1 MREKNEEI
9 KIDVVKQKSP
19 SKKEAIEKVQENNIS
34 SYTTSNFIS
43 KFFFFWAFLVLLI
56 PKNVKINYSQIGPL
70 NKKDD
75 AHTFSSFIAYY
86 WEQLNYKSI
95 KNNAL
100 FKTLLRANIIRFLIL
115 LIMNLIISLSDYL
128 SVLLLKNI
136 IDYFENKEIKILN
149 VEYSIH
155 QLGIIFLFCQII
167 STIFSIHF
175 QNQKTTL
182 GIRAGFELNCFIFQK
197 ILKVYPSIFNEKTTQ
212 GEILSLIQFDSTKF
226 NWTLQTATNIIIYPL
241 FIISYIYLLFS
252 FFGLA
257 FLGGLLTLSI
267 CILINFRIFKS
278 YRDIEIE
285 IMEKTDQRMKI
296 TTEIF
301 NNIKGIKINN
311 WENFFLEKISKIRGK
326 EVDSIK
332 KEMNLTSLS
341 LSWYWFYP
349 TLVAIV
355 TIGIYQYFNDQ
366 FTISTMLMGLAI
378 FSRLQE
384 PIRDLPVAINGIIST
399 IVSMNRIEKFIRQGE
414 RNENTIIKGNY
425 DIKAQFAIKIENA
438 SFSWGNNAEI
448 KNDIDSKPPFESQ
461 EMKESLL
468 INVKKDTNTQEDFNC
483 LEKINFVAKPGEIV
497 GIIGEVG
504 CGKTTLLEAIQ
515 NSLVLTN
522 PTECQGIFINGK
534 TAYISQNP
542 WIQNTTIKDN
552 ILFFNEFDEKKYKES
567 VEKSQLINDLNNLS
581 GGDATEI
588 GEKGINL
595 SEGQKMR
602 VSLARALY
610 SNSDIYLFDDPMS
623 CLDAETGKK
632 IFENCIVKYLTGK
645 TRILVTHDIQCLR
658 LMDKI
663 AFMKNKK
670 ISWFGSYPE
679 LIKQDFFDLFIRK
692 STSSSKKSGK
702 SQNEILKSSNDKI
715 SKMTKEED
723 EEEGGVKFKI
733 YKTYCSYFGGIKTFL
748 CILLIMLLWQ
758 INKGGSDLWLAH
770 WSKPENQKETPGE
783 NTKIKFF
790 IIYCFL
796 GIGGAFCMFLRLFLL
811 SLGTSRLGRSL
822 HNDMISN
829 LLDAPINR
837 FHDTIP
843 RGQIFNRFSKD
854 LYSIMIFMYII
865 GDWLVS
871 SFSVLGSI
879 AICSIFDI
887 YSLSVLPIILVIG
900 YIMTS
905 YYLIGS
911 RKLIRLEGNSH
922 SPILNTI
929 NETIPG
935 VTSISSFGKKL
946 NFLEK
951 FYSNINNSYKT
962 KIYLHGLYNWFNLQ
976 FSIIALF
983 YIGYLVFLTIFYENN
998 FTSQSVGIMFSYSV
1012 ILQKNI
1018 GYFFIASSEIENK
1031 MISMERCVKYTNI
1044 KTEKSKKLEIDDKLM
1059 KRNWAKEGKI
1069 KFENYSV
1076 RYRPNTD
1083 IVLKN
1088 INFEILQGEKI
1099 GIVGRTGSGKSTIS
1113 LSLLRILEPLSGS
1126 IYIDNQDISL
1136 IGLNL
1141 LRTKIT
1147 LIPQEPVI
1155 LEGTIKYNVDPFNK
1169 ATNTE
1174 ILNIFKEIGLDFN
1187 GSEILEKKIS
1197 QNGENISSG
1206 EKQLIQLARGI
1217 IQNNQI
1223 IVLDEATSNIDYE
1236 KEEKIDKYLER
1247 IWKNKTILSIS
1258 HRIKPMMKYNKILV
1272 LDYGEV
1278 ADFDSPSNLLKKEK
1292 SIFSQL
1298 FSKSFI

>member
-1 MREKNEEI
+1 MREKNI
-9 KIDVVKQKSP
+9 HVVDRRLP
-19 SKKEAIEKVQENNIS
+19 SKKEVTEEVQKNNIS
-34 SYTTSNFIS
+34 SYNTSNFIS
-43 KFFFFWAFLVLLI
+43 KLFFFWAFLVLLI
-56 PKNVKINYSQIGPL
+56 PKKIKINYAHIAPL
-70 NKKDD
+70 KKKDD
-75 AHTFSSFIAYY
+75 ARTFSNFIAYY
-86 WEQLNYKSI
+86 WEQLNYKSL
-95 KNNAL
+95 KKNAL
-100 FKTLLRANIIRFLIL
+100 FKTLLRANTVRFLFL
-115 LIMNLIISLSDYL
+115 FIMNIIISLSDYL
-128 SVLLLKNI
+128 SILLLKNI
-136 IDYFENKEIKILN
+136 IDYFDKKEIKILN
-149 VEYSIH
+149 VEYSIY
-155 QLGIIFLFCQII
+155 QLGIIFLICQ
-167 STIFSIHF
+167 TVVTFLSIHF

-197 ILKVYPSIFNEKTTQ
+197 ILKVYPSIFNQETTQ
-212 GEILSLIQFDSTKF
+212 GHILSLIQFDSTKF
-226 NWTLQTATNIIIYPL
+226 NWTLQTATNIIIYPVVI
-241 FIISYIYLLFS
+241 FSYVYLLFS

-257 FLGGLLTLSI
+257 FIGGLFTLSI
-267 CILINFRIFKS
+267 CILINLRIFKS
-278 YRDIEIE
+278 YREIETE

-311 WENFFLEKISKIRGK
+311 WENFFLEKISKIRED
-326 EVDSIK
+326 EVNSMK

-355 TIGIYQYFNDQ
+355 TIGIYQYLNDK
-366 FTISTMLMGLAI
+366 FTISTILIGLAI
-378 FSRLQE
+378 FSKLQE
-384 PIRDLPVAINGIIST
+384 PIRDLPVAINGIIAT
-399 IVSMNRIEKFIRQGE
+399 IVSMNRIEKFIRHEE
-414 RNENTIIKGNY
+414 RNENTIIKGKY
-425 DIKAQFAIKIENA
+425 DIKAEYAVKIENGN
-438 SFSWGNNAEI
+438 FSWGNNSE
-448 KNDIDSKPPFESQ
+448 KKSNDLHNSPPFEKE

-468 INVKKDTNTQEDFNC
+468 INVKKDVNIEQNHNC
-483 LEKINFVAKPGEIV
+483 LVNINFIAKPGEIV

-504 CGKTTLLEAIQ
+504 CGKTTLIEAIQ

-522 PTECQGIFINGK
+522 PNECQGIFINGEI
-534 TAYISQNP
+534 AYISQHP
-542 WIQNTTIKDN
+542 WIQNTTIKNN
-552 ILFFNEFDEKKYKES
+552 ILFFNEYDKDKYKE
-567 VEKSQLINDLNNLS
+567 VIEKSQLINDFNNLS

-602 VSLARALY
+602 ISLARALY
-610 SNSDIYLFDDPMS
+610 SNSDIYLFDDPLS

-632 IFENCIVKYLTGK
+632 IFENCIVKYLTSK
-645 TRILVTHDIQCLR
+645 TRIIVTHDIQCLR

-663 AFMKNKK
+663 VFMKNKK
-670 ISWFGSYPE
+670 ISWIGSYQE

-692 STSSSKKSGK
+692 STSSSKKSVK
-702 SQNEILKSSNDKI
+702 SQKDILNNNNDKI
-715 SKMTKEED
+715 IKITQEED
-723 EEEGGVKFKI
+723 EEEGGVKFQI
-733 YKTYCSYFGGIKTFL
+733 YKAYCSYFGGVKTFL
-748 CILLIMLLWQ
+748 CILLTMILWQ

-770 WSKPENQKETPGE
+770 WSKPENQKEIPGK
-783 NTKIKFF
+783 NTKMKFF
-790 IIYCFL
+790 ITYCCL
-796 GIGGAFCMFLRLFLL
+796 GVGGALCMFLRLFLL
-811 SLGTSRLGRSL
+811 SLGTSKLGCNL

-843 RGQIFNRFSKD
+843 RAQIFNRFSKD

-887 YSLSVLPIILVIG
+887 YSLSILPIILVIG
-900 YIMTS
+900 YIITS

-922 SPILNTI
+922 SPILKII

-935 VTSISSFGKKL
+935 VTSIISYGKKL
-946 NFLEK
+946 NFLDK
-951 FYSNINNSYKT
+951 FYSNVNNSYKT
-962 KIYLHGLYNWFNLQ
+962 KIYLHGLNHWFDLQ

-983 YIGYLVFLTIFYENN
+983 YIGYLVFLTIFYEKS

-1044 KTEKSKKLEIDDKLM
+1044 KTEKPKKLEIDDKLM
-1059 KRNWAKEGKI
+1059 KINWPNEGKI

-1076 RYRPNTD
+1076 RYRTNTD
-1083 IVLKN
+1083 IVLKK
-1088 INFEILQGEKI
+1088 INFEVLQGEKI
-1099 GIVGRTGSGKSTIS
+1099 GVVGRTGSGKSTIG

-1126 IYIDNQDISL
+1126 IYIDSQDISI
-1136 IGLNL
+1136 IGLNI

-1169 ATNTE
+1169 ATNLE
-1174 ILNIFKEIGLDFN
+1174 ILNIFKEIGLDFDGN
-1187 GSEILEKKIS
+1187 EILNKKVS
-1197 QNGENISSG
+1197 QNGDNISSG

-1223 IVLDEATSNIDYE
+1223 IVTDEATSNIDYE
-1236 KEEKIDKYLER
+1236 KEEKIDKYLEK

-1258 HRIKPMMKYNKILV
+1258 HRIKPMMKYDKILV
-1272 LDYGEV
+1272 LDNGEV
-1278 ADFDSPSNLLKKEK
+1278 ADFDSPSNLLKKEN

-1298 FSKSFI
+1298 YSKSFI